1 MDDEELLSR
10 LRALWE
16 SCTTLGDD
24 HSTGLYK
31 LTEQRVEN
39 LRKVD
44 GRIYFSLERHGGTVR
59 GSANAEVH
67 HWVVDPV
74 ARTKW
79 IEDIGRRRLDPPAA
93 RLNVSEVVGQML
105 DAIRDGTDGVIVEM
119 ADGRRRIEI
128 THFVPDNG
136 PQQTVRA
143 RRKRVR
149 TALNEELS
157 KRGLVVSPRWVI
169 GKVE

>member
-1 MDDEELLSR
+1 MDDEELLNQ

-16 SCTTLGDD
+16 SCITLGDD
-24 HSTGLYK
+24 HNTEQYK
-31 LTEQRVEN
+31 LTKQRVEN
-39 LRKVD
+39 LRQVS
-44 GRIYFSLERHGGTVR
+44 GRIYFSLERHGGTVF
-59 GSANAEVH
+59 GSANAVLH

-74 ARTKW
+74 AGTKW
-79 IEDIGRRRLDPPAA
+79 IEGTGRRRLDPPAA
-93 RLNVSEVVGQML
+93 RLNTSEVVGQML

-119 ADGRRRIEI
+119 ADGRRRVEI
-128 THFVPDNG
+128 TQFVPDNG
-136 PQQTVRA
+136 PPQTVRA

-157 KRGLVVSPRWVI
+157 KSGLVVSPRWVI